1 MPIFSKNYLT
11 KIALNILE
19 AAEIPKNEARI
30 ITDFIIKS
38 NIAGHDSQGIIR
50 LTDYLNLLKKK
61 EVKPGIKI
69 KIIRETPSTAVI
81 DGKWGFGQIVASQS
95 MRIAVRKAKES
106 SVGVVAV
113 HHCNH
118 IGRLS
123 NYAIIATKQHMIGIV
138 IVNGT
143 RVNVAPYGGCEP
155 RLSTNPICIAIP
167 TKKKPLVLDMS
178 SSVVCEGKVRVKRN
192 AKEKVP
198 IGWLIDRN
206 AKPIT
211 NPLHFYGPPRQS
223 ILPLGGIAA
232 YKGFGLGFMFDILA
246 GGLSGAGCSNKG
258 NKQIGNA
265 IFMEAIKTRSFIPL
279 CKFYLE
285 VDKFIKF
292 IKSSKVAPGF
302 KEILVPG
309 ELENLTTKEHN
320 RKGIFIDNG
329 TWCEIKNRAKELG
342 IKI

>member
-1 MPIFSKNYLT
+1 MPIFSKNYLA
-11 KIALNILE
+11 KIIFNILK
-19 AAEIPKNEARI
+19 AAKIPRNETRI

-38 NIAGHDSQGIIR
+38 NLAGHDSQGIIR
-50 LTDYLNLLKKK
+50 LLDYLDLFKKG
-61 EVKPGIKI
+61 EAKPGVKI
-69 KIIRETPSTAVI
+69 KILAETPSTAVI
-81 DGKWGFGQIVASQS
+81 DGNWGFGQIIASQS
-95 MRIAVRKAKES
+95 MRIAIQKAQKR
-106 SVGVVAV
+106 SVSIVTV

-118 IGRLS
+118 IGHLS
-123 NYAIIATKQHMIGIV
+123 NYALMATKQHMIGVV
-138 IVNGT
+138 IINGT

-198 IGWLIDRN
+198 IGWLVDRN

-223 ILPLGGIAA
+223 ILPFGGITAH
-232 YKGFGLGFMFDILA
+232 KGFGLGFMFDILA

-258 NKQIGNA
+258 NKRIGNA
-265 IFMEAIKTRSFIPL
+265 IFMETIKIRSFIPL
-279 CKFYLE
+279 HKFYLE
-285 VDKFIKF
+285 VEKFIKF
-292 IKSSKVAPGF
+292 VKSSKVAPGF

-309 ELENLTTKEHN
+309 ELENRTTKERN
-320 RKGIFIDNG
+320 KKGIFIDNG
-329 TWCEIKNRAKELG
+329 TWSEIKHRAKELG